1 MIEQGDILTLDDQ
14 KKYVAVSI
22 LSLEGSQYVYLVN
35 KENYKEFIIGE
46 LIGDSGVDEVD
57 DPDLLETLIIKFN
70 EDLKESLPKIIEQYM

>member
-70 EDLKESLPKIIEQYM
+70 EELKESLPKIIEQYM